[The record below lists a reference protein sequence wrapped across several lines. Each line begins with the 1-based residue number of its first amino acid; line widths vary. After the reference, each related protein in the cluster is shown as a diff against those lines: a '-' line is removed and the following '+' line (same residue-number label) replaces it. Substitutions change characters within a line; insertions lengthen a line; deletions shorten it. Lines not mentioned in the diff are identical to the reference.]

1 MNCEGSEILTY
12 LQTSDLAY
20 HNFIC
25 ICSRLKKTQNS
36 LIQRQRLY
44 ITHGRSSS
52 QRSILCQ
59 FPNLQ
64 SPKGNTVRARQYLY
78 MQWGS
83 LYTRNHKIWKLWS
96 YTWLLPILTTRER
109 EMRERGLIFT
119 LECKQVLS
127 GEAKETPLSL
137 LPQTVFMKGDLCKVY
152 YPGVFPYT
160 NTFNLV
166 VNAFTQRTWTVQKH
180 EIFKENVSPKIRLC
194 LLKSAQSIYI

>member
-109 EMRERGLIFT
+109 ERER
-119 LECKQVLS
+119 
-127 GEAKETPLSL
+127 EALSL
-137 LPQTVFMKGDLCKVY
+137 LWNVSKYYLGKRRRHLCLY
-152 YPGVFPYT
+152 YPRLSSWRETSVR
-160 NTFNLV
+160 
-166 VNAFTQRTWTVQKH
+166 FTILECFLIQT
-180 EIFKENVSPKIRLC
+180 
-194 LLKSAQSIYI
+194 LLIWL